1 MVSCRHVALSL
12 LLTSVL
18 VTSMPLAFA
27 QTTDSFSDL
36 KNNDP
41 ESADGIETGGDEEI
55 GEAVKELMN
64 SVINLMGIAAVFVIV
79 IVGILLVVGIG
90 SEESRSRAIKVLLYV
105 IAGILVIIMASAIV
119 SFIAD
124 ALFGSTS

>member
-1 MVSCRHVALSL
+1 
-12 LLTSVL
+12 
-18 VTSMPLAFA
+18 MPLAFA
-27 QTTDSFSDL
+27 QTTDSFSGL

-55 GEAVKELMN
+55 GKAVKELMN

-79 IVGILLVVGIG
+79 VVGILLVVGIG